1 MRRMKRDSFD
11 DVFGRMQ
18 NLFEEFQDMGRSMV
32 GGIPVDIQE
41 EDGKIIVKADLPG
54 VSKEDINL
62 KADAE
67 SLEISAESS
76 EEIRE
81 ENEKY
86 LRRERSQRSYRRTVR
101 WPAAVDPETVEAD
114 YSEGVLTVT
123 AEKEENDGVN
133 IDIS

>member
-1 MRRMKRDSFD
+1 
-11 DVFGRMQ
+11 
-18 NLFEEFQDMGRSMV
+18 MGRSVV
-32 GGIPVDIQE
+32 GGMPVDIQE

-86 LRRERSQRSYRRTVR
+86 LRRERSRRSYRRTVR
-101 WPAAVDPETVEAD
+101 WPASIDPESIEAD
-114 YSEGVLTVT
+114 YSDGVLTVT
-123 AEKEENDGVN
+123 ADKEESDGVN